1 VSELLGARDG
11 DLLLAQALAGALEDA
26 HQAELQLSNDAL
38 CLAERCARQADR
50 IEQLLDS
57 LAAELVARIEAA
69 A

>member
-1 VSELLGARDG
+1 MSELELSARDG

-50 IEQLLDS
+50 IEQLDS
-57 LAAELVARIEAA
+57 LVGELLARMEQAA
-69 A
+69 